1 MKASN
6 ITLLACLLLL
16 FLPLLPS
23 RIASAEAEV
32 GYAVGDRFVYNDNF
46 IVKGY
51 GREILINSEIE
62 ITVKSLDED
71 EIVFKRIESGKIT
84 WPTGSIGMI
93 QYLDS
98 HGAEMSSA
106 RGDSFIVKNEIVYSG
121 CNREFIMGEGVH
133 TVKVVINVQS
143 GQFRNVLWGSL
154 SQYHPLDYDDLLV
167 LVIDPGFFLNS
178 QLDIKGNLFDVSG
191 PEFVQVPA
199 GSISSYLLSKD
210 GESRWYDLTT
220 GLLVKKEVVSN
231 LGTDTLELTE
241 VKLGTAKY
249 VVCPTVVPEF
259 EYYSFAVIA
268 VATLLFIVVTKS
280 YPKFKKL
287 DNRSLF

>member
-1 MKASN
+1 MN
-6 ITLLACLLLL
+6 DNRILAWLL
-16 FLPLLPS
+16 FLLVPLFLS
-23 RIASAEAEV
+23 GAVSAQAQV
-32 GYAVGDRFVYNDNF
+32 GYDVGDRFVYNDNF

-51 GREILINSEIE
+51 GTEIAVNSEIE
-62 ITVKSLDED
+62 ITVKSIHEN
-71 EIVFKRIESGKIT
+71 EIIFKRTESGKIT
-84 WPTGSIGMI
+84 WPRGFSGVIT
-93 QYLDS
+93 YLDS
-98 HGAEMSSA
+98 HGGEISSI
-106 RGDSFIVKNEIVYSG
+106 RGDSFIVKNEIVYSD
-121 CNREFIMGEGVH
+121 CNREFIRGEGVH
-133 TVKVVINVQS
+133 TVKAMISVQS
-143 GQFRNVLWGSL
+143 GQFRNMLWGTL
-154 SQYHPLDYDDLLV
+154 PQYHPLDYDDLLV
-167 LVIDPGFFLNS
+167 LIIDPGFFLNS
-178 QLDIKGNLFDVSG
+178 ELDIKGNLFDVSG

-210 GESRWYDLTT
+210 GESRWYDSAT

-249 VVCPTVVPEF
+249 IVCPTVVPEF

-268 VATLLFIVVTKS
+268 VATLLFIVLTKF